1 MSEEDKPKRK
11 ISNAE
16 LDNVK
21 NYLAIELSYNNSMI
35 LPYKD
40 GIALMAALENAERV
54 TMPSYNQPH
63 IKFNAERF
71 EIKTEIVSQA
81 FYREQKMA
89 HLLGVTDE

>member
-21 NYLAIELSYNNSMI
+21 NYLSIELAYNMSII
-35 LPYKD
+35 LPYKE
-40 GIALMAALENAERV
+40 GIAVLAALENAEKV
-54 TMPSYNQPH
+54 SMPSYGSPH
-63 IKFNAERF
+63 IKFNNERF
-71 EIKTEIVSQA
+71 EIKTEIVTQA

>member
-21 NYLAIELSYNNSMI
+21 NYLAIELSYNTSLI
-35 LPYKD
+35 LPYRD

-54 TMPSYNQPH
+54 IMPSYGQAN

-81 FYREQKMA
+81 FYREQKMV

>member
-21 NYLAIELSYNNSMI
+21 NYLAIELAYNVSLI
-35 LPYKD
+35 LPYKE
-40 GIALMAALENAERV
+40 GIAVLAALENAERV
-54 TMPSYNQPH
+54 NIPSYGQAQ
-63 IKFNAERF
+63 IKFNTERF
-71 EIKTEIVSQA
+71 EIKTEIISQA